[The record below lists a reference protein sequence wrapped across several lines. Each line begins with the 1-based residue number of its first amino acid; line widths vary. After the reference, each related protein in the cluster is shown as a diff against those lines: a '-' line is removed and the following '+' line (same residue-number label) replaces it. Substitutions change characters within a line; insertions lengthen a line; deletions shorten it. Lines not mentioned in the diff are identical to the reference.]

1 MSLPLK
7 STLTSLPKPV
17 FFGLLGAIGCAFGW
31 LLGEPLL
38 LTIRPS
44 EQQIASG
51 EASAVMVFN
60 PEFDRRLQ
68 REGAKSGDIQI
79 SLIWNN
85 INDLDLHC
93 VDPRGEEISFRNKRS
108 SSGGELDVD
117 MNVAAP
123 LSTEPVE
130 NIYWPQRKTPAG
142 AYRIGVH
149 HFKNHGATDP
159 SLFKVALKTGDT
171 LQEFSGQVSSGDPLV
186 LVTEFT
192 FGDEVASVVS
202 AGGSVLP
209 VVVIGAWTSLLA
221 IGLAAALTSGQNLL
235 LRKPLLTKRKA
246 LPLLG
251 GGVFAGVV
259 AGSISQGVFSSLA
272 EYPFLIGFGRVFG
285 WILLGAILGFGMS
298 YVIPNLPRNKALIAG
313 AAGGFAGAVAFL
325 ISVPMFPDLLAR
337 LLGAAILGAAIGL
350 MIALAEKLARE
361 ACLIVHWGPNERT
374 VINLGEQPVVLG
386 SSNEAE
392 VYLPKEKGFLP
403 ISALVTFREGKI
415 EMQNKMTNTH
425 HELKSGNKLQLG
437 DLLVEVRSDSGV

>member
-1 MSLPLK
+1 MSFPLK
-7 STLTSLPKPV
+7 SALTALPKPL

-44 EQQIASG
+44 EQQIAAG

-93 VDPRGEEISFRNKRS
+93 IDPNGEEIYFGKKMSQ
-108 SSGGELDVD
+108 SGGELDVD

-123 LSTEPVE
+123 LSNEPVE
-130 NIYWPQRKTPAG
+130 NIYWPQGKTPAG

-149 HFKNHGATDP
+149 HYKNHGAADP
-159 SLFKVALKTGDT
+159 SPFKVALKTGDKV
-171 LQEFSGQVSSGDPLV
+171 QEFSGQISSGDPLV
-186 LVTEFT
+186 LVNEFA
-192 FGDEVASVVS
+192 FGREVASVES
-202 AGGSVLP
+202 ADGSVLT
-209 VVVIGAWTSLLA
+209 VVIIGAWTSLLA

-235 LRKPLLTKRKA
+235 LRKPMLTKRQA

-251 GGVFAGVV
+251 GGLFAGLV
-259 AGSISQGVFSSLA
+259 AGSISQCVFSSLA
-272 EYPFLIGFGRVFG
+272 EYQMMVGFGRVFG

-298 YVIPNLPRNKALIAG
+298 YLIPNLPRMKSLLAG
-313 AAGGFAGAVAFL
+313 AVGGLVGAVAFL
-325 ISVPMFPDLLAR
+325 IAIPILPDLLAR
-337 LLGAAILGAAIGL
+337 LLGASILGAAIGL
-350 MIALAEKLARE
+350 MIAWVEKLARE
-361 ACLIVHWGPNERT
+361 ACLIVHWSPKEQT
-374 VINLGEQPVVLG
+374 IINLGERPVVLG

-392 VYLPKEKGFLP
+392 LYLPKEKGFP
-403 ISALVTFREGKI
+403 AISALVTFREGKI
-415 EMQNKMTNTH
+415 HMENRMTNTN

-437 DLLVEVRSDSGV
+437 DLLVEVRTDSNV